1 MSTSLPE
8 NRGINTEQDDI
19 ILEPEILKPRLVP
32 LLRMSNKNSNKH
44 MVTLQVLGVVKTDT
58 TKCYFSIGAFN
69 EVDAIPELKKVAITD
84 ERPMIRATAYWAMV
98 KFLGKKQ
105 EILSMLIMIKRMQ
118 KFRMK

>member
-1 MSTSLPE
+1 MPDQYRYKIGNRLYGCDTCQQVCPK

-58 TKCYFSIGAFN
+58 TKCYFSIGAF
-69 EVDAIPELKKVAITD
+69 
-84 ERPMIRATAYWAMV
+84 
-98 KFLGKKQ
+98 
-105 EILSMLIMIKRMQ
+105 
-118 KFRMK
+118 